1 MALHRFSR
9 NELLLGPEGQL
20 KLNGSSVAI
29 IGLGGVGSYAAE
41 ALCRAGIGHLTIV
54 DFDDICLTN
63 VNRQLHAMDGTV
75 GQSKAHAMAERLARI
90 NPDADIVAYREFY
103 SADNS
108 NQILSRRFD
117 YVVDA
122 IDHFTS
128 KVHLVLTC
136 LNQGVPL
143 VSSMGA
149 ANKLDPG
156 RVKVADIS
164 DTHTCR
170 MARSLRK
177 LLKKEGVST
186 GFKVVFSTEEFRP
199 LSSGDSSCKDDC
211 ICPNRGT
218 PRFSCEHRRVIL
230 GSISY
235 IPGIFGLTMAGVVVN
250 DLLAADKFLQLGMV
264 HKSDQDTFVRE

>member
-1 MALHRFSR
+1 LGLNRFSR
-9 NELLLGPEGQL
+9 NELLVGASGQL
-20 KLNGSSVAI
+20 KLSKASVAV

-41 ALCRAGIGHLTIV
+41 ALCRAGVGHLTIV

-75 GQSKAHAMAERLARI
+75 GQSKVHIMAQRLALI
-90 NPDADIVAYREFY
+90 NPSAEVVPLKEFY

-108 NQILSRRFD
+108 HYLLSGKVD
-117 YVVDA
+117 YVIDA

-128 KVHLVLTC
+128 KINLVATC
-136 LNQGVPL
+136 LSRGIPV

-156 RVKVADIS
+156 KIKVADIS

-170 MARSLRK
+170 MARSMRK
-177 LLKKEGVST
+177 LLKKEGVSS

-199 LSSGDSSCKDDC
+199 LEGKGVGCKDDC
-211 ICPNRGT
+211 ICPNRASQQ
-218 PRFSCEHRRVIL
+218 FSCEHRRVVL

-235 IPGIFGLTMAGVVVN
+235 IPGIFGLTMAGVVIQ
-250 DLLAADKFLQLGMV
+250 DLLVSSEIA
-264 HKSDQDTFVRE
+264 